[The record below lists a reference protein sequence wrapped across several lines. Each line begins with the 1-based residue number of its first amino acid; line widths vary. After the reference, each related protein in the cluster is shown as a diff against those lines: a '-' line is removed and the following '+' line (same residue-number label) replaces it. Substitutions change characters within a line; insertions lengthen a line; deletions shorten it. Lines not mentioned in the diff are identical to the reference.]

1 MGIEDDMYITANLCA
16 FYGTKHSGSITT
28 IETCYITWLL
38 FLCVVFLFLANKR
51 VGFVVN
57 FQIRLAEQRN
67 LPSVSSNR
75 VCYSS
80 KFIFHL

>member
-38 FLCVVFLFLANKR
+38 FFMCSFLFLANKR
-51 VGFVVN
+51 VGFVVI
-57 FQIRLAEQRN
+57 FQIRLAEERN
-67 LPSVSSNR
+67 LPSVSSSR
-75 VCYSS
+75 VFYSS
-80 KFIFHL
+80 KFIFYL